1 MLANVSME
9 SALPWIYLGAF
20 CVVSGILYWV
30 FIKFNRVK
38 ASVGWDFIDSLGKV
52 KKGVKGF
59 DLVLRIKSQAG
70 RETYMPIKHMPV
82 IEYPYIVKGEEVKR
96 YVIYDE
102 RAVDYLNGI
111 PILNVSPND
120 IRPIDRETG
129 LLVNIPSE
137 IIEKLAVD
145 ASKTAEQE
153 AMKEKL
159 MKYLIW
165 GLIGMAILFIIAISY
180 INQTNGDLQVQLA
193 SCSIELGKSA
203 TIIAG

>member
-1 MLANVSME
+1 MIQNVSME
-9 SALPWIYLGAF
+9 SALPWIYVGAF
-20 CVVSGILYWV
+20 CIVSGVLYWV

-96 YVIYDE
+96 FVIYDE

-111 PILNVSPND
+111 PVLNVSPND
-120 IRPIDRETG
+120 IRPIDRESG

-145 ASKTAEQE
+145 SAKTAENE
-153 AMKEKL
+153 AQKEKL
-159 MKYLIW
+159 VKYLIW
-165 GLIGMAILFIIAISY
+165 AIIGIAVLFFIAITY
-180 INQTNGDLQVQLA
+180 INQTNSELQIQLA
-193 SCSIELGKSA
+193 TCSIELGKSA
-203 TIIAG
+203 TIIAT